1 MKWYL
6 KVLKQYLD
14 FSGRARRKEYWM
26 FLLGHFAFICA
37 TLFLI
42 ILSSE
47 TFSDSTKIDTPSM
60 LLIFILSVYLLGTSI
75 PFLAVTVRRLHDT
88 GKSGWWYLIC
98 ILPFIGRFVILIFT
112 CIDSEIKPNQWGAN
126 PKGIGND
133 GLIDQIGKE

>member
-1 MKWYL
+1 MNWYV

-26 FLLGHFAFICA
+26 FLLCHFTFICA

-47 TFSDSTKIDTPSM
+47 TFSDSSEIDTPS
-60 LLIFILSVYLLGTSI
+60 LVLIFILSIYLLGTSI
-75 PFLAVTVRRLHDT
+75 PFLAVTIRRLHDT

-98 ILPFIGRFVILIFT
+98 VLPFIGRFIMLIFT
-112 CIDSEIKPNQWGAN
+112 CIDSEMKTNDWGEN

-133 GLIDQIGKE
+133 GVINQIGRE